1 MRCAEACPTNA
12 LDVPYQL
19 DATLC
24 IAYLTIEHKSSIP
37 EALRPM
43 IGNRIFGCDD
53 CQLVCPHNRE
63 PAQGDKIFSA
73 RDGLDDISLLE
84 LFSWTPKTFAEYTQG
99 SAIRRLGYERWMRNL
114 AVALGNGPPDEPVLA
129 ALRARL
135 GAVSEMVDE
144 HIHWALGRLGE
155 TSAATNMRDRS

>member
-63 PAQGDKIFSA
+63 PSQGDEIFSA
-73 RDGLDDISLLE
+73 RDGLDNISLLE

-114 AVALGNGPPDEPVLA
+114 AVALGNGPPDEPVIA

-155 TSAATNMRDRS
+155 TPAATNMRDRS